1 MSRRRKSARA
11 SRAVTL
17 LLALAVVVMGAFL
30 WRIYPEYRKLRS
42 GQADSAPTD
51 SALPPPKPFV
61 ARLFFARVVE
71 GKQRLVAIS
80 RELPSGLAP
89 ARSSL
94 EELLRGEVPRGCD
107 RPRPRGTALLGVRAE
122 DGLVIADFSEQLVS
136 GFQGG
141 SDNEGVAVYAIVNTL
156 TSLPG
161 VKRVQLLVEG
171 ERVDTIGG
179 HLDTSGPLSH
189 DDELVVSH
197 P

>member
-1 MSRRRKSARA
+1 MSHRRKSART

-17 LLALAVVVMGAFL
+17 LLALAVVVMGVIL
-30 WRIYPEYRKLRS
+30 WRVYPEYRRLQS
-42 GQADSAPTD
+42 SQADSAATD
-51 SALPPPKPFV
+51 SPRPPPKSFV

-89 ARSSL
+89 ARASL

-107 RPRPRGTALLGVRAE
+107 RPLPRGTALLDVRAE
-122 DGLVIADFSEQLVS
+122 DGLVLADFSEQLVAE
-136 GFQGG
+136 FQGG
-141 SDNEGVAVYAIVNTL
+141 SDNEGVVVYAIVNTL

-161 VKRVQLLVEG
+161 VRRVQILVDG
-171 ERVDTIGG
+171 EQIDTVGG

>member
-1 MSRRRKSARA
+1 MSHRRKSARA

-17 LLALAVVVMGAFL
+17 LLALAVAVMGVIL
-30 WRIYPEYRKLRS
+30 WRVYPEYRRLQS
-42 GQADSAPTD
+42 SQADSAATD
-51 SALPPPKPFV
+51 SPRPPPKPFV

-89 ARSSL
+89 ARASL

-107 RPRPRGTALLGVRAE
+107 RPLPRGTVLLDVRAE
-122 DGLVIADFSEQLVS
+122 DGLVLADFSEQLVS

-141 SDNEGVAVYAIVNTL
+141 SDNEGVVVYAIVNTL

-161 VKRVQLLVEG
+161 VKRVQILVDG
-171 ERVDTIGG
+171 ERIDTIGG

>member
-1 MSRRRKSARA
+1 MGRRRKSARA
-11 SRAVTL
+11 SRAVTV

-42 GQADSAPTD
+42 GQTDSAATD

-107 RPRPRGTALLGVRAE
+107 RPLPRGTALLGVRAE

-161 VKRVQLLVEG
+161 VKRVQILVEG